1 MEAAKR
7 EGLYEKAAKASPIT
21 LLEILAR
28 QSERSLPIFNLQ
40 AQSGMEPSRYA
51 DALKNLH
58 EAGYIAID
66 GDALAQVV
74 RLTDNGARVV
84 QLARPA

>member
-1 MEAAKR
+1 
-7 EGLYEKAAKASPIT
+7 
-21 LLEILAR
+21 
-28 QSERSLPIFNLQ
+28 
-40 AQSGMEPSRYA
+40 MEPSRYA